1 MQSMELSEDSKSL
14 LLSSCAHSS
23 SGDRREKSLTD
34 SDSSGVHLVTNTLG
48 LGLLAHPCQESSCSF
63 KSSDFS

>member
-1 MQSMELSEDSKSL
+1 MQSMELSEDSKPL
-14 LLSSCAHSS
+14 LLSSCTHSS
-23 SGDRREKSLTD
+23 SGDRRSLAD

-48 LGLLAHPCQESSCSF
+48 LGLFVHPCQESSCSF